1 MNVRGEFECATSH
14 CHSSPQLWVWNHSS
28 YSIYRMPRLILMRE
42 VLFYAIKL
50 FGFAEVNLPYNR
62 LHSISVKIM
71 EVIRNSKLTSSSVK
85 CSLPIDLLS
94 ASISS
99 PLPALLDSSFSFRC
113 FSLSIYSSL
122 ATSLFKCS
130 YYFLSP
136 SIIILIRKDYPL
148 HVTLSPYCCFM

>member
-1 MNVRGEFECATSH
+1 
-14 CHSSPQLWVWNHSS
+14 
-28 YSIYRMPRLILMRE
+28 
-42 VLFYAIKL
+42 
-50 FGFAEVNLPYNR
+50 
-62 LHSISVKIM
+62 
-71 EVIRNSKLTSSSVK
+71 
-85 CSLPIDLLS
+85 
-94 ASISS
+94 
-99 PLPALLDSSFSFRC
+99 LDSSFSFRC